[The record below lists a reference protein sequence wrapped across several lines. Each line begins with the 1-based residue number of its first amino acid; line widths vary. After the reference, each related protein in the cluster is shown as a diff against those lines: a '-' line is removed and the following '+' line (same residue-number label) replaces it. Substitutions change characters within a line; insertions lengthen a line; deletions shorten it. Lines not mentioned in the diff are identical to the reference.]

1 MPSHMASQGSSSC
14 RSTRV
19 ARWKQELASLKQAAL
34 RKMNATTTS
43 RNPRRCLRIGLICLL
58 DLKDRG
64 KSAILEMKT
73 GDVRDQQKK
82 AVKIRAPLPI
92 IFCAASLMQLQ
103 LFAAQSNFDRISAEM
118 QGGLFCWGWGVLVLQ
133 GAFRRNRALFLKL
146 H

>member
-73 GDVRDQQKK
+73 GNVRDQQKK

-103 LFAAQSNFDRISAEM
+103 LFQISIKFQPKYKVACFA
-118 QGGLFCWGWGVLVLQ
+118 GVGVLVLQ
-133 GAFRRNRALFLKL
+133 GAFRIRALFLKL

>member
-1 MPSHMASQGSSSC
+1 
-14 RSTRV
+14 
-19 ARWKQELASLKQAAL
+19 
-34 RKMNATTTS
+34 MNATTTS

-64 KSAILEMKT
+64 KSAILEMNT

-103 LFAAQSNFDRISAEM
+103 LFQISIKFQPKYKVACFA
-118 QGGLFCWGWGVLVLQ
+118 GVGVLVLQ
-133 GAFRRNRALFLKL
+133 GAFRNRALFLKL